1 MFVLLFLPIAA
12 VLYALPLLFG
22 WVSPNRFFG
31 FRNAKTQANPQ
42 LWYRAN
48 RIAGVYLGVAMLVCV
63 ALEFA
68 VPGLH
73 RGAASHIAALIVQ
86 ISGLIIANA
95 LITFRVLQIGGMRGV
110 SRPQARR

>member
-1 MFVLLFLPIAA
+1 MFVLLCIPIIA
-12 VLYALPLLFG
+12 VLYALPLVFG
-22 WVSPNRFFG
+22 WVGPNPVYG
-31 FRNAKTQANPQ
+31 FRNAKTRANAN

-48 RIAGVYLGVAMLVCV
+48 RTAGMYLIVAMAICV

-73 RGAASHIAALIVQ
+73 RGAAAHVAAPLVQ

-95 LITFRVLQIGGMRGV
+95 LTTVHVLRMGWRQGETR
-110 SRPQARR
+110 